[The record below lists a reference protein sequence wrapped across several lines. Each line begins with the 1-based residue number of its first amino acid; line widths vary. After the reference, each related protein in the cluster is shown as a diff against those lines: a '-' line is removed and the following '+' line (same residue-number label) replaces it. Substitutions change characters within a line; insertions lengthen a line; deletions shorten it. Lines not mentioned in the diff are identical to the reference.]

1 MQGERA
7 QPLFKQPI
15 SACGYPL
22 SNQTDGKQ
30 AINISC
36 QCTGRNGFLSKRNC
50 GLMLKHEGHCFLDDL
65 ASVKDALPTNC

>member
-7 QPLFKQPI
+7 QPPFKPI
-15 SACGYPL
+15 LACGNPL

-36 QCTGRNGFLSKRNC
+36 QYTGQNGFLSKRNC
-50 GLMLKHEGHCFLDDL
+50 GLMLKHENSMVSLMI
-65 ASVKDALPTNC
+65 